1 MKQTLTVNP
10 KGSGIKTTKV
20 CAKIFK
26 TIGIIS
32 FVLSGIG
39 FVSFIVHNGDEEIGF
54 QALMFLISGYAN
66 IVLYVI
72 FQVLH
77 SVAKNALFKRAI
89 MEQEYE
95 FDILEDDVK

>member
-1 MKQTLTVNP
+1 MKQKLTINP

-32 FVLSGIG
+32 FVLSGIS
-39 FVSFIVHNGDEEIGF
+39 FVSFIVHNGDEGIGF
-54 QALMFLISGYAN
+54 QALMFLVSGYVN

-72 FQVLH
+72 FQVLN

-89 MEQEYE
+89 MEHEYE
-95 FDILEDDVK
+95 FDILEYDVK

>member
-1 MKQTLTVNP
+1 MQYLENY
-10 KGSGIKTTKV
+10 IEY
-20 CAKIFK
+20 
-26 TIGIIS
+26 
-32 FVLSGIG
+32 
-39 FVSFIVHNGDEEIGF
+39 N
-54 QALMFLISGYAN
+54 
-66 IVLYVI
+66 VLYVI

>member
-1 MKQTLTVNP
+1 MKQKLAVNP

-39 FVSFIVHNGDEEIGF
+39 FVCFIVHNGDD
-54 QALMFLISGYAN
+54 L
-66 IVLYVI
+66 LY
-72 FQVLH
+72 
-77 SVAKNALFKRAI
+77 
-89 MEQEYE
+89 
-95 FDILEDDVK
+95 